1 MVPPF
6 PFPVVWRQKLVQLIK
21 PGIWRLS
28 GTRGAGDC
36 GAIISVSGQ
45 AWCQKGEAD
54 LLERDNLCTDQGVE
68 RGCLLFCCTNSPLL
82 SPPLNWGVVETS
94 DRWSGLSRSVI

>member
-6 PFPVVWRQKLVQLIK
+6 PFPVVWRQKLVQLIR

-36 GAIISVSGQ
+36 GAIISVSG
-45 AWCQKGEAD
+45 AKMARLTKEKGIIYVQ
-54 LLERDNLCTDQGVE
+54 T
-68 RGCLLFCCTNSPLL
+68 
-82 SPPLNWGVVETS
+82 
-94 DRWSGLSRSVI
+94 

>member
-6 PFPVVWRQKLVQLIK
+6 PFPVVWRQKLVQLIR

-36 GAIISVSGQ
+36 GAIISVSG
-45 AWCQKGEAD
+45 
-54 LLERDNLCTDQGVE
+54 
-68 RGCLLFCCTNSPLL
+68 
-82 SPPLNWGVVETS
+82 
-94 DRWSGLSRSVI
+94 

>member
-36 GAIISVSGQ
+36 GATTSVSGVFWRQ
-45 AWCQKGEAD
+45 YWLQLIRQGIWR
-54 LLERDNLCTDQGVE
+54 LLEH
-68 RGCLLFCCTNSPLL
+68 
-82 SPPLNWGVVETS
+82 VVAAIVAPS
-94 DRWSGLSRSVI
+94 FPFPVGFAAKRPG